1 LLAYLRLM
9 FEIPTFT
16 DIQRRAIYIAFG
28 SALALGVLFF
38 SLAQGNASPSPV
50 PKVSLAPIVEAVP
63 TPASI
68 IVDVA
73 GKVLHPNIY
82 TLPSGSRAMDAISA
96 AGGALKGV
104 TLTDINLAHVLFDGE
119 QIVVGAP
126 PIVMSQSRSGAK
138 STKPSKSSTAIVNI
152 NTASAAQL
160 QVLAGVG
167 PVMAGKIVAY
177 RSAHGKFTNIDG
189 ISKVPGFGRAKFE
202 IIKSQLRI

>member
-1 LLAYLRLM
+1 M
-9 FEIPTFT
+9 FEIPSFT
-16 DIQRRAIYIAFG
+16 DIQRRAIYIVLG

-38 SLAQGNASPSPV
+38 SLAQGNASPSPI
-50 PKVSLAPIVEAVP
+50 PKVSLAPIVEATP
-63 TPASI
+63 APASI

-73 GKVLHPNIY
+73 GRVLHPNIY
-82 TLPSGSRAMDAISA
+82 TLPVGSRAADAISA

-104 TLTDINLAHVLFDGE
+104 ALTDINLAHVLFDGE

-126 PIVMSQSRSGAK
+126 PVPVKSSQGRG
-138 STKPSKSSTAIVNI
+138 STSKIGKSSTAVVNI

-177 RSAHGKFTNIDG
+177 RSAHGRFSAIDE
-189 ISKVPGFGRAKFE
+189 IAKVPGFGRAKFA

>member
-1 LLAYLRLM
+1 M
-9 FEIPTFT
+9 FEIPSFT
-16 DIQRRAIYIAFG
+16 DIQRRAIYIVLG
-28 SALALGVLFF
+28 SALALGALFF
-38 SLAQGNASPSPV
+38 SLARGNASPSPI
-50 PKVSLAPIVEAVP
+50 PKVSLAPIVEATP
-63 TPASI
+63 APASI

-73 GKVLHPNIY
+73 GRVLHPNIY
-82 TLPSGSRAMDAISA
+82 TLPVGSRAADAISA

-104 TLTDINLAHVLFDGE
+104 ALTDINLAHVLFDGE

-126 PIVMSQSRSGAK
+126 PVPVKSSQGRG
-138 STKPSKSSTAIVNI
+138 STSKIGKSSTAVVNI

-177 RSAHGKFTNIDG
+177 RSAHGRFSAIDE
-189 ISKVPGFGRAKFE
+189 IAKVPGFGRAKFA

>member
-1 LLAYLRLM
+1 M
-9 FEIPTFT
+9 FEIPSFT
-16 DIQRRAIYIAFG
+16 DIQRRAIYMVLG
-28 SALALGVLFF
+28 SALALGALFF
-38 SLAQGNASPSPV
+38 SLAQGNASPSPI
-50 PKVSLAPIVEAVP
+50 PKVSLAPIVEATP
-63 TPASI
+63 APASI

-73 GKVLHPNIY
+73 GRVLHPNIY
-82 TLPSGSRAMDAISA
+82 TLPVGSRAADAISA

-104 TLTDINLAHVLFDGE
+104 ALTDINLAHVLFDGE

-126 PIVMSQSRSGAK
+126 PVPVKSSQGRG
-138 STKPSKSSTAIVNI
+138 STSKIGKSSTAVVNI

-177 RSAHGKFTNIDG
+177 RSAHGRFSAIDE
-189 ISKVPGFGRAKFE
+189 IAKVPGFGRAKFA

>member
-1 LLAYLRLM
+1 M
-9 FEIPTFT
+9 FEIPSFT
-16 DIQRRAIYIAFG
+16 DIQRRAIYVVLG
-28 SALALGVLFF
+28 SALALGAFFF
-38 SLAQGNASPSPV
+38 SLAQGNASPSPM
-50 PKVSLAPIVEAVP
+50 PKVSLAPIVEATP

-82 TLPSGSRAMDAISA
+82 TLPVGSRAADAISA

-104 TLTDINLAHVLFDGE
+104 ALTDINLAHVLFDGE

-126 PIVMSQSRSGAK
+126 PVPVKSSQGRG
-138 STKPSKSSTAIVNI
+138 STSKIGKSSTAVVNI

-177 RSAHGKFTNIDG
+177 RSAHGRFSAIDE
-189 ISKVPGFGRAKFE
+189 IAKVPGFGRAKFA

>member
-1 LLAYLRLM
+1 M
-9 FEIPTFT
+9 FEIPSFT
-16 DIQRRAIYIAFG
+16 DIQRRAIYIVLG

-38 SLAQGNASPSPV
+38 SLAQGNASPSPI
-50 PKVSLAPIVEAVP
+50 PKVSLAPIVEATP
-63 TPASI
+63 APASI

-73 GKVLHPNIY
+73 GRVLHPNIY
-82 TLPSGSRAMDAISA
+82 TLPVGSRAADAISA

-104 TLTDINLAHVLFDGE
+104 ALTDINLAHVLFDGE

-126 PIVMSQSRSGAK
+126 PVPVKSSQGRG
-138 STKPSKSSTAIVNI
+138 STSKIGKSSTAVVNI

-177 RSAHGKFTNIDG
+177 RSAHGRFSAIDE
-189 ISKVPGFGRAKFE
+189 IAKVPGGILERCT
-202 IIKSQLRI
+202 

>member
-1 LLAYLRLM
+1 M
-9 FEIPTFT
+9 FEIPSFT
-16 DIQRRAIYIAFG
+16 DIQRRAIYIVLG

-38 SLAQGNASPSPV
+38 SLAQGNASPSPI
-50 PKVSLAPIVEAVP
+50 PKVSLAPIVEATP
-63 TPASI
+63 APASI

-73 GKVLHPNIY
+73 GRVLHPNIY
-82 TLPSGSRAMDAISA
+82 TLPVGSRAADAISA

-104 TLTDINLAHVLFDGE
+104 ALTDINLAHVLFDGE

-126 PIVMSQSRSGAK
+126 PVPVKSSQGRG
-138 STKPSKSSTAIVNI
+138 STSKIGKSSTAVVNI

-177 RSAHGKFTNIDG
+177 RSAHGRFSAIDE
-189 ISKVPGFGRAKFE
+189 IAKVPGFGRAKFA
-202 IIKSQLRI
+202 IINSQLRI

>member
-1 LLAYLRLM
+1 M
-9 FEIPTFT
+9 FEIPSFT
-16 DIQRRAIYIAFG
+16 DIQRRAIYIVLG
-28 SALALGVLFF
+28 SALALGALFF
-38 SLAQGNASPSPV
+38 SLAQGNASTSPI
-50 PKVSLAPIVEAVP
+50 PKVSLAPIVEATP
-63 TPASI
+63 APASI

-73 GKVLHPNIY
+73 GRVLHPNIY
-82 TLPSGSRAMDAISA
+82 TLPVGSRAADAISA

-104 TLTDINLAHVLFDGE
+104 ALTDINLAHVLFDGE

-126 PIVMSQSRSGAK
+126 PVPVKSSQGRG
-138 STKPSKSSTAIVNI
+138 STSKIGKSSTAVVNI

-177 RSAHGKFTNIDG
+177 RSAHGRFSAIDE
-189 ISKVPGFGRAKFE
+189 IAKVPGFGRAKFA

>member
-1 LLAYLRLM
+1 M
-9 FEIPTFT
+9 FEIPSFT
-16 DIQRRAIYIAFG
+16 DIQRRAIYIVLG
-28 SALALGVLFF
+28 SALALGALFF
-38 SLAQGNASPSPV
+38 SLAQGNASPSPM
-50 PKVSLAPIVEAVP
+50 PKVSLAPIVEATP

-82 TLPSGSRAMDAISA
+82 TLPVGSRAADAISA

-104 TLTDINLAHVLFDGE
+104 ALTDINLAHVLFDGE

-126 PIVMSQSRSGAK
+126 PVPVKSSQGRG
-138 STKPSKSSTAIVNI
+138 STSKIGKSSTAVVNI

-177 RSAHGKFTNIDG
+177 RSAHGRFSAIDE
-189 ISKVPGFGRAKFE
+189 IAKVPGFGRAKFA

>member
-1 LLAYLRLM
+1 M
-9 FEIPTFT
+9 FEIPSFT
-16 DIQRRAIYIAFG
+16 DIQRRAIYIVLG
-28 SALALGVLFF
+28 SALALGALFF
-38 SLAQGNASPSPV
+38 SLAQGNASPSPI
-50 PKVSLAPIVEAVP
+50 PKVSLAPIVEATP
-63 TPASI
+63 APASI

-73 GKVLHPNIY
+73 GRVLHPNIY
-82 TLPSGSRAMDAISA
+82 TLPVGSRAADAISA

-104 TLTDINLAHVLFDGE
+104 ALTDINLAHVLFDGE

-126 PIVMSQSRSGAK
+126 PVPVKSSQGRG
-138 STKPSKSSTAIVNI
+138 STSKIGKSSTAVVNI

-177 RSAHGKFTNIDG
+177 RSAHGRFSAIDE
-189 ISKVPGFGRAKFE
+189 IARVPGFGRAKFA

>member
-1 LLAYLRLM
+1 M
-9 FEIPTFT
+9 FEIPSFT
-16 DIQRRAIYIAFG
+16 DIQRRAIYIVLG
-28 SALALGVLFF
+28 SALALGALFF
-38 SLAQGNASPSPV
+38 SLAQGNASPSPI
-50 PKVSLAPIVEAVP
+50 PKVSLAPIVEATP
-63 TPASI
+63 APASI

-73 GKVLHPNIY
+73 GRVLHPNIY
-82 TLPSGSRAMDAISA
+82 TLPVGSRAADAISA

-104 TLTDINLAHVLFDGE
+104 ALTDINLAHVLFDGE

-126 PIVMSQSRSGAK
+126 PVPVKSSQGRG
-138 STKPSKSSTAIVNI
+138 STSKIGKSSTAVVNI

-177 RSAHGKFTNIDG
+177 RSAHGRFSAIDE
-189 ISKVPGFGRAKFE
+189 IAKVPGFGRAKFA

>member
-1 LLAYLRLM
+1 M
-9 FEIPTFT
+9 FEIPSFT
-16 DIQRRAIYIAFG
+16 DIQRRAIYIVLG
-28 SALALGVLFF
+28 SALALGALFF
-38 SLAQGNASPSPV
+38 SLAQGNASPSPI
-50 PKVSLAPIVEAVP
+50 PKVSLAPIVEATP
-63 TPASI
+63 APASI

-73 GKVLHPNIY
+73 GRVLHPNIY
-82 TLPSGSRAMDAISA
+82 TLPVGSRAADAISA

-104 TLTDINLAHVLFDGE
+104 ALTDINLAHVLFDGE

-126 PIVMSQSRSGAK
+126 PVPVK
-138 STKPSKSSTAIVNI
+138 SAQGRGSTSKIGKSSTAVVNI

-177 RSAHGKFTNIDG
+177 RSAHGRFSAIDE
-189 ISKVPGFGRAKFE
+189 IAKVPGFGRAKFA

>member
-1 LLAYLRLM
+1 M

-16 DIQRRAIYIAFG
+16 DIQRRAIYIVLG
-28 SALALGVLFF
+28 SALALGAVFF

-50 PKVSLAPIVEAVP
+50 PKISLAPIVETVP
-63 TPASI
+63 TPALI

-82 TLPSGSRAMDAISA
+82 TLPSGSRAADAITA

-104 TLTDINLAHVLFDGE
+104 TLTDINLAHLLVDGE

-126 PIVMSQSRSGAK
+126 PVVMSSAK
-138 STKPSKSSTAIVNI
+138 SGTKSGKPGKSSTAIVNI
-152 NTASAAQL
+152 NTATTTQL
-160 QVLAGVG
+160 EVLAGVG

-177 RSAHGKFTNIDG
+177 RNAHGKFGSIDG